1 MPFSFD
7 ELRKRVSEGLSQRD
21 AISTMKGQGVSTI
34 EAIKVVRELYSIDLG
49 AAKQLVTSHDA
60 YSSAAAAAAPLQN
73 AILETLEEHGET
85 NSESES

>member
-60 YSSAAAAAAPLQN
+60 YSSAAAAPLQN